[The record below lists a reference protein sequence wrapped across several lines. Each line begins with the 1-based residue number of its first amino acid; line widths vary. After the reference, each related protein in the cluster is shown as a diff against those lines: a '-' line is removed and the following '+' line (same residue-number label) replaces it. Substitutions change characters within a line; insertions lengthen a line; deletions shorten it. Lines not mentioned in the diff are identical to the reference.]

1 MIKKCRLI
9 NGIHQQS
16 LQVYYSYQPTQ
27 AEPKLSFTRFF
38 KIISSPDMRNEL
50 LRYLD
55 MRFNSGHKAEEAGG
69 PRIIEVIPDLLGW

>member
-1 MIKKCRLI
+1 
-9 NGIHQQS
+9 
-16 LQVYYSYQPTQ
+16 
-27 AEPKLSFTRFF
+27 
-38 KIISSPDMRNEL
+38 MRNEL